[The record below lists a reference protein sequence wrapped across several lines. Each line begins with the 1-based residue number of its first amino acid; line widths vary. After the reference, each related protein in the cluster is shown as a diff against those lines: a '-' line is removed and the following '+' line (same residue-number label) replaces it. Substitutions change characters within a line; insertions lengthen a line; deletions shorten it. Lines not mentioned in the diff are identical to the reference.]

1 MPARL
6 MRRRWLLAS
15 VPTLLLASAAGRAA
29 GGDLAV
35 NCDTTLAPALRKVA
49 DAYKARFGG
58 HVFIFATGP
67 GLILPQL
74 VREIQNDIVVTQTAI
89 LEQAAQA
96 GVIAAAPVRAQWRN
110 PLVIAGRAGAATTDG
125 AFAVTDPSPA
135 SDIDGPCPAGPLAI
149 KPARTLGAVDTDEA
163 AFLLTTGAAQAGLV

>member
-58 HVFIFATGP
+58 HVFIFPTGP

-74 VREIQNDIVVTQTAI
+74 VRDIQNDIVVTQTAI

-96 GVIAAAPVRAQWRN
+96 GVIAAPVRAQWRN
-110 PLVIAGRAGAATTDG
+110 PLVIAGPRRCGDDGWRICRDAIRRRRRISMAPPCWRAL
-125 AFAVTDPSPA
+125 PS
-135 SDIDGPCPAGPLAI
+135 SR
-149 KPARTLGAVDTDEA
+149 PARSAPSIPMRLRSC
-163 AFLLTTGAAQAGLV
+163 